1 MNCTALQSNVTAP
14 QSPSLFG
21 SRCRVTSH
29 ALAYGFKP
37 LALPLAISHNA
48 FGKVDPGVPPPL
60 PKFNATWARFDPR
73 QPYGVRRAV
82 DQDLGPMELRNYKET
97 VVATKF
103 LSSSF
108 LRPASK
114 RLTARWR
121 ETPTDSTSRWVRNF
135 LTENTIC
142 DNLTQCRK

>member
-73 QPYGVRRAV
+73 QPYGVPRAV
-82 DQDLGPMELRNYKET
+82 GSDPGTEELGNFRET
-97 VVATKF
+97 VVETKL
-103 LSSSF
+103 LSSIFS
-108 LRPASK
+108 
-114 RLTARWR
+114 
-121 ETPTDSTSRWVRNF
+121 
-135 LTENTIC
+135 
-142 DNLTQCRK
+142 